1 VGLEG
6 VGELGYLGHGG
17 VVVDPPLYI
26 SFVSDAWNHFCQ
38 VLRAGAQDH
47 LSRIRKSDPGAFSGE
62 DKRIGQILGH
72 VQTVPDVLEPVD
84 QAFFSL
90 GYYHEKADRF
100 ARIQEAN
107 AKKGNPADSSE
118 GDDK

>member
-38 VLRAGAQDH
+38 VLR
-47 LSRIRKSDPGAFSGE
+47 SW
-62 DKRIGQILGH
+62 
-72 VQTVPDVLEPVD
+72 
-84 QAFFSL
+84 
-90 GYYHEKADRF
+90 
-100 ARIQEAN
+100 
-107 AKKGNPADSSE
+107 
-118 GDDK
+118 